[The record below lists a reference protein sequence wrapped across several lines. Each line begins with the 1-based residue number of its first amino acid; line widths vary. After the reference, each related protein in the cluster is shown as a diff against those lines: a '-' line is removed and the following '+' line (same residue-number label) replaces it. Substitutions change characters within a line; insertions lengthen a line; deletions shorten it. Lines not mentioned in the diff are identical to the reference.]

1 MTDEEMAALLS
12 SLLGSQVDVTV
23 TDEGIQLSNKDDGT
37 PNQTG
42 TVVTNGG
49 NLNVR
54 TGAGTDNQA
63 FTQLP
68 NGQGNRAFPEPSGRS
83 RPDGLD

>member
-49 NLNVR
+49 NLNVPYR
-54 TGAGTDNQA
+54 RGDRQPSLYPASQRDAGGSDRHR
-63 FTQLP
+63 
-68 NGQGNRAFPEPSGRS
+68 G
-83 RPDGLD
+83 